1 MPKVLP
7 LKGLNPSSG
16 RVGGQ
21 SNFGFSV
28 RFLNLI
34 TQSMLMR
41 SVMIVDDET
50 AMREILKIMLRD
62 YKVIEASNGKEAVE
76 LYKKEKPDLV
86 LMDIM
91 MPVMSGIDAVKE
103 IKKID
108 PNAKIVAITAYASTK
123 GEKAIEVGVDRIV
136 RKPFTRKE
144 ILKIVEEYLK

>member
-1 MPKVLP
+1 
-7 LKGLNPSSG
+7 
-16 RVGGQ
+16 
-21 SNFGFSV
+21 
-28 RFLNLI
+28 
-34 TQSMLMR
+34 
-41 SVMIVDDET
+41 MIVDDET

-108 PNAKIVAITAYASTK
+108 PNAKIIAVTAYASSK
-123 GEKAIEVGVDRIV
+123 GEKAIEAGVYKILK
-136 RKPFTRKE
+136 KPFTRKE
-144 ILKIVEEYLK
+144 ILKVIEDSIQ